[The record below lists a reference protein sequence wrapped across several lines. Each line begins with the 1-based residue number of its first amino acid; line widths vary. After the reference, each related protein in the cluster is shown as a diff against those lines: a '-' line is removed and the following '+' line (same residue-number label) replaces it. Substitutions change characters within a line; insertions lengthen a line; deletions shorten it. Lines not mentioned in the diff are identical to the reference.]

1 MAKFSQQFL
10 ANLGRPQMAES
21 LFGLGAA
28 IGGVPG
34 QMKQKQQKQEFNQ
47 LMQQIQGAQ
56 GSGDF
61 TSMKILAQQLATRN
75 PEQAAK
81 VMQAAL
87 AGEVKQQQT
96 QEETQGTRAG
106 AQMLMTELQ
115 DYASDPT
122 IPEPLRR
129 QSENFLRAAAT
140 AGDRASLLEP
150 RVQELRKLITE
161 SRKPKEMKV
170 LSAGAGLVDPET
182 NKVVASMPFKPT
194 AAAKPTIKVIKGDKD
209 DPNIR
214 VFTDGKLTGTISTV
228 PAGRALEEQEMDNA
242 RISQIVRIKGDLT
255 ELMDPEG
262 KYSGW
267 TTSGVTGQI
276 LGNFWGGSTAYDRNS
291 LMESVKASLGLEAI
305 AALKQASKQGATGLG
320 QVSNL
325 ELRALQSEIATLN
338 IAQSADAQQASL
350 QKIFNHLDRIQQ
362 VASGVVPSDAIDWN
376 SPEYMAAGYAKD
388 TDTGSIFYAPEGPQ
402 GTKYKFIDGRFQE
415 INID

>member
-1 MAKFSQQFL
+1 MATFSEGFL
-10 ANLGRPQMAES
+10 SQLGRPAMSQS
-21 LFGLGAA
+21 LFDLGSA

-34 QMKQKQQKQEFNQ
+34 QMKQQRKQQEFNQ
-47 LMQQIQGAQ
+47 LIQQIQGAQ

-61 TSMKILAQQLATRN
+61 TSMKILAQQLA
-75 PEQAAK
+75 PLSPQEAAK

-87 AGEVKQQQT
+87 EGEVKQQQT
-96 QEETQGTRAG
+96 QKEIQETRAG

-115 DYASDPT
+115 DYASDSA

-150 RVQELRKLITE
+150 RVAELRTLITE
-161 SRKPKEMKV
+161 SRKPKQMKV

-182 NKVVASMPFKPT
+182 NEVVASMPF
-194 AAAKPTIKVIKGDKD
+194 KPTIKVIKGDKD

-214 VFTDGKLTGTISTV
+214 VFRDGKLTETISTV
-228 PAGRALEEQEMDNA
+228 PAGRPLEEQEMDNA

-305 AALKQASKQGATGLG
+305 EALKKASKQGATGLG

-388 TDTGSIFYAPEGPQ
+388 TKTGSIFYAPEGPQ

>member
-21 LFGLGAA
+21 LFGLGAT
-28 IGGVPG
+28 IGGLPG
-34 QMKQKQQKQEFNQ
+34 QAKDQRKKQEFNQ

-56 GSGDF
+56 GSKDF
-61 TSMKILAQQLATRN
+61 TSMKILAQQLATID
-75 PEQAAK
+75 PQQADK

-161 SRKPKEMKV
+161 TAKPV
-170 LSAGAGLVDPET
+170 SLSAGAALVSPATGE
-182 NKVVASMPFKPT
+182 VLYERPFKPT

-214 VFTDGKLTGTISTV
+214 VFTDGKLTETISTV

-305 AALKQASKQGATGLG
+305 AALKKASKQGATGLG

>member
-1 MAKFSQQFL
+1 MATFSEGFL
-10 ANLGRPQMAES
+10 SQLGRPAMSQS
-21 LFGLGAA
+21 LFDLGSA

-34 QMKQKQQKQEFNQ
+34 QMKQQRKQQEFNQ
-47 LMQQIQGAQ
+47 LIQQIQGAQ

-61 TSMKILAQQLATRN
+61 TSMKILAQQLA
-75 PEQAAK
+75 PLSPQEAAK

-87 AGEVKQQQT
+87 EGEVKQQQT
-96 QEETQGTRAG
+96 QKEIQETRAG

-115 DYASDPT
+115 DYASDSA

-150 RVQELRKLITE
+150 RVAELRTLITE
-161 SRKPKEMKV
+161 SRKPKQMKV

-182 NKVVASMPFKPT
+182 NEVVASMPL
-194 AAAKPTIKVIKGDKD
+194 KPTIKVIKGDKD

-214 VFTDGKLTGTISTV
+214 VFRDGKLTETISTV
-228 PAGRALEEQEMDNA
+228 PAGRPLEEQEMDNA

-305 AALKQASKQGATGLG
+305 EALKKASKQGATGLG

-388 TDTGSIFYAPEGPQ
+388 TKTGSIFYAPEGPQ